1 MVSFSLPGCT
11 RTVVLP
17 LPTHQ
22 KWEWLTDS
30 SYSTIFASAQ
40 MIGMY
45 CGHSVRT
52 GCVPGAHPADGGPRS
67 RLVMVDIL
75 LEGRRRR
82 ATVGGGALMGSISQ
96 TGPESVLEVQLFRGD
111 ALVDESRRN
120 LVAELKGVGPGAV
133 PGDKNA

>member
-1 MVSFSLPGCT
+1 
-11 RTVVLP
+11 
-17 LPTHQ
+17 
-22 KWEWLTDS
+22 
-30 SYSTIFASAQ
+30 

-52 GCVPGAHPADGGPRS
+52 GCVPGAHPLGTVDPG
-67 RLVMVDIL
+67 RLVIEVDSL

>member
-11 RTVVLP
+11 RPVVLP
-17 LPTHQ
+17 LPTQQ

-52 GCVPGAHPADGGPRS
+52 GCVPGAHPLGTVDPG
-67 RLVMVDIL
+67 RLVIEVDSL
-75 LEGRRRR
+75 LEGPRRHRWGR
-82 ATVGGGALMGSISQ
+82 GGDGLDQSDRS
-96 TGPESVLEVQLFRGD
+96 
-111 ALVDESRRN
+111 
-120 LVAELKGVGPGAV
+120 
-133 PGDKNA
+133 